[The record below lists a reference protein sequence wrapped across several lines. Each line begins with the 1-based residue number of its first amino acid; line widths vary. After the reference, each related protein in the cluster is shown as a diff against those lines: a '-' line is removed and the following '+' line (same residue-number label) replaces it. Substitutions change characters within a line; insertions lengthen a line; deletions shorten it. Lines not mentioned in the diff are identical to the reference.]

1 MNRISSRRWRGAA
14 PRRHA
19 VAVAATPN
27 HAGGPDAAAQ
37 RARQAE
43 LEREVADL
51 RSKVANLT
59 ETLDKVVGVL
69 ASQGLGLDGEH
80 LPPLKKPRYDRQDSE
95 QLFLERLPSSVRGVA
110 PLDFAPHSL
119 DGLATSPRL
128 ADARGLEGQPLR
140 RFGAEAVPGPAPAES
155 TPAQQKKVEPVIPN
169 LSLYK

>member
-1 MNRISSRRWRGAA
+1 M
-14 PRRHA
+14 
-19 VAVAATPN
+19 
-27 HAGGPDAAAQ
+27 
-37 RARQAE
+37 
-43 LEREVADL
+43 
-51 RSKVANLT
+51 
-59 ETLDKVVGVL
+59 L

-140 RFGAEAVPGPAPAES
+140 RFGAEAVPGPAPAEGR
-155 TPAQQKKVEPVIPN
+155 
-169 LSLYK
+169 

>member
-1 MNRISSRRWRGAA
+1 M
-14 PRRHA
+14 
-19 VAVAATPN
+19 
-27 HAGGPDAAAQ
+27 
-37 RARQAE
+37 
-43 LEREVADL
+43 
-51 RSKVANLT
+51 
-59 ETLDKVVGVL
+59 GVL

-140 RFGAEAVPGPAPAES
+140 RFGAEAVRGRRPRSRRRRSRRGASRGGRSGGSRRATS
-155 TPAQQKKVEPVIPN
+155 R
-169 LSLYK
+169 